1 MACVASCE
9 EDVLLL
15 CRKYDI
21 SRPTVHEVM
30 KDAEKLNKTFES
42 RSISLML
49 EVRLVTALANHPC
62 LLPENPLNAEVQ
74 VNSLLPYLSSP
85 CRWVRSLACSLLRVF
100 TLGLDPN
107 GQHFET
113 QVTIICKN
121 LQTTYEDC
129 SSNTRFNLC
138 QVIACSSLC
147 SVTIS
152 CAALLPLTAV
162 KFVLLTL
169 RTVLNILSDPVKCTS
184 SFLYQVAIDGLAK
197 LFKCPATWNSLSV
210 LEKRDA
216 VTEYLQIFFD
226 QSPSTCKTVT
236 DTTMA
241 KMLEVFDNSDVLSL
255 ILNLPDSRQTLKK
268 LLIMLLELLPP
279 ISTSNEIPL
288 LNVRWKSLSVI
299 YKMIQLVK
307 THDFSKLDSL
317 FDRACCDPQQISQL
331 KTVLRNTFTDIT
343 F

>member
-113 QVTIICKN
+113 QGKKIN
-121 LQTTYEDC
+121 
-129 SSNTRFNLC
+129 
-138 QVIACSSLC
+138 
-147 SVTIS
+147 
-152 CAALLPLTAV
+152 
-162 KFVLLTL
+162 
-169 RTVLNILSDPVKCTS
+169 TVLFGIEVK
-184 SFLYQVAIDGLAK
+184 G
-197 LFKCPATWNSLSV
+197 P
-210 LEKRDA
+210 
-216 VTEYLQIFFD
+216 FFR
-226 QSPSTCKTVT
+226 C
-236 DTTMA
+236 
-241 KMLEVFDNSDVLSL
+241 
-255 ILNLPDSRQTLKK
+255 I
-268 LLIMLLELLPP
+268 
-279 ISTSNEIPL
+279 
-288 LNVRWKSLSVI
+288 I
-299 YKMIQLVK
+299 YHAQ
-307 THDFSKLDSL
+307 
-317 FDRACCDPQQISQL
+317 
-331 KTVLRNTFTDIT
+331 
-343 F
+343 